1 MKDYYKHNK
10 YANNKPTLSF
20 LGDKL
25 KIESN
30 KVVEHWDVNSNK
42 LVYGAPIVA
51 KHISFRLKNL
61 KNSILKI
68 SSYTNIINI
77 GWRKRGENKR
87 GVKYMTKISITSG
100 GKIIYGEYLSTD
112 IKLLHHN
119 YTFLPKKRLV
129 NNSLKYIVT
138 FNDAYQEIHSYR
150 FKKTKNKDGYI
161 RYKIIDEIVTTKLL
175 NNYKNRYK
183 QVFAATTLN
192 SAMKAMYGTTEGVE
206 NPLSISTQWYTNDP
220 YSLKITYKFNVE
232 LESLAI
238 FIKEMNYP
246 ALFITDTILNHQKKD
261 GYNFITDLKTPIYI
275 CSDGVHLV
283 FMGRGKDGK
292 IYKATNYGTINCTE

>member
-1 MKDYYKHNK
+1 MKKFSTVLFVLVWFSVSIFGEGNKPQFPPEIISQIPKSYGLLDSAVVAPDKKSFYTLKDGVVTHWQLHPIKKLNSFQSNIHNEQLYVSQDMKDYYKHNK
-10 YANNKPTLSF
+10 YANNKPKLSF

-68 SSYTNIINI
+68 SSYTNIRNI

-87 GVKYMTKISITSG
+87 GVKYVTKISITSG

-138 FNDAYQEIHSYR
+138 FNDTYQQLKYR
-150 FKKTKNKDGYI
+150 VLNFYFL
-161 RYKIIDEIVTTKLL
+161 RYNAPKII
-175 NNYKNRYK
+175 
-183 QVFAATTLN
+183 
-192 SAMKAMYGTTEGVE
+192 
-206 NPLSISTQWYTNDP
+206 
-220 YSLKITYKFNVE
+220 
-232 LESLAI
+232 
-238 FIKEMNYP
+238 
-246 ALFITDTILNHQKKD
+246 
-261 GYNFITDLKTPIYI
+261 
-275 CSDGVHLV
+275 
-283 FMGRGKDGK
+283 
-292 IYKATNYGTINCTE
+292 